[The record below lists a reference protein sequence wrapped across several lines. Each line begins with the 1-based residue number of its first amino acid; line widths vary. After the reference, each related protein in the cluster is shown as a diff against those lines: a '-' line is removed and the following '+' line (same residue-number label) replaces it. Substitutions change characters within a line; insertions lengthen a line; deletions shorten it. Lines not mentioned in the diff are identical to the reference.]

1 MDQPKPFRMPITIGV
16 TGHRLMATVD
26 LPAVEKAVGA
36 ILDALKAEAPQT
48 PLLLLSGLAEGADRL
63 VAQIAMEKHGA
74 ELCAV
79 LPMSAEDY
87 KLDFATPES
96 RAEFDRLLA
105 SSRLVVTPE
114 SRGMKVDRASSAE
127 RKAGYAGAGEWI
139 ALNSHLLI
147 ALWDGEDPRGKGG
160 TAEIVAAK
168 LRGRCRDDGRGSPL
182 HYDEGGAVA
191 HVLTPREGEPP
202 SKAAGTVT
210 WLYPDVARIG
220 VRSGEHR
227 YQSVVSSFE
236 TFNRLLVRRGPPMV
250 PSPAGAPHVATLR
263 SAASAFARRFQS
275 LTHGATLITVLA
287 SVVAAA
293 ATAIDG
299 LLSSTVGTFV
309 TAAAIV
315 IGAGTWAFSS
325 QKHWQRLHTDC
336 RALAEA
342 CRVQAVWIASG
353 LPYCVAD
360 HYHPVQAAS
369 VQWIR
374 RAVRTAHMLDNLP
387 VETGPVS
394 AERQKRYADAALA
407 WIKEQVGYFLGDTGV
422 VPRYRRQARLFA
434 ILGLICFAIGVLVL
448 GSGKLLDWMA
458 GNAALIGDPLLNVG
472 KLVLA
477 VGASMQAYQAF
488 MGFGDLQRSFTV
500 SAHLYSVADAE
511 ARAAEAA
518 GDYERLKILVF
529 ELGQAA
535 LFENVNWVLI
545 RRQRRVRPSLG

>member
-1 MDQPKPFRMPITIGV
+1 MDQPKPFRVPITIGV
-16 TGHRLMATVD
+16 TGHRLIAAAD
-26 LPAVEKAVGA
+26 LPAIEKAVGS
-36 ILDALKAEAPQT
+36 ILDALKAKAPQT

-63 VAQIAMEKHGA
+63 VARIAMEKHGA
-74 ELCAV
+74 ELCVV
-79 LPMSAEDY
+79 LPMSVEDY
-87 KLDFATPES
+87 RLDFATPES
-96 RAEFDRLLA
+96 KAEFDRLLA
-105 SSRLVVTPE
+105 SARLVVTPE
-114 SRGMKVDRASSAE
+114 SRGLKVDRTSSAE
-127 RKAGYAGAGEWI
+127 RKAGYAAAGEWV
-139 ALNSHLLI
+139 ALNSHLLV
-147 ALWDGEDPRGKGG
+147 ALWDGEDARGKGG

-168 LRGRCRDDGRGSPL
+168 LRGRCRDDGRCGPL

-191 HVLTPREGEPP
+191 HVMVPREGKPP
-202 SKAAGTVT
+202 PKAAGTIA

-227 YQSVVSSFE
+227 YQSVVSSLE
-236 TFNRLLVRRGPPMV
+236 TFNRLLIKRGPSLAPM
-250 PSPAGAPHVATLR
+250 PGSAPHVAALR
-263 SAASAFARRFQS
+263 SAASAFARRFRS
-275 LTHGATLITVLA
+275 LTHRATLVTVLA

-293 ATAIDG
+293 ATAVDG
-299 LLSSTVGTFV
+299 LFSSTVGTFV

-315 IGAGTWAFSS
+315 IGAGTWALSS
-325 QKHWQRLHTDC
+325 WKHWQRLHTDC

-353 LPYCVAD
+353 LSYCVAD

-374 RAVRTAHMLDNLP
+374 RAVRTAHMMDNLP

-394 AERQKRYADAALA
+394 PERQRQYADATLA
-407 WIKEQVGYFLGDTGV
+407 WIKEQVGYFLGDSGV

-488 MGFGDLQRSFTV
+488 MGFGDLQRSFAV
-500 SAHLYSVADAE
+500 SAHLFGVADAE

-518 GDYERLKILVF
+518 GDYERLKALVF

-545 RRQRRVRPSLG
+545 RRTRRVKPSLG

>member
-16 TGHRLMATVD
+16 TGHRLIAAAD
-26 LPAVEKAVGA
+26 LPAVEKAVGS
-36 ILDALKAEAPQT
+36 ILDTLKAKAPQT

-63 VAQIAMEKHGA
+63 VARIAMEKHGA

-79 LPMSAEDY
+79 LPMSVEDY
-87 KLDFATPES
+87 RLDFATPES
-96 RAEFDRLLA
+96 KAEFDRLLA
-105 SSRLVVTPE
+105 SAQLVVTPD
-114 SRGMKVDRASSAE
+114 SRGTKVDRLSSAE

-147 ALWDGEDPRGKGG
+147 ALWDGEDARGKGG

-168 LRGRCRDDGRGSPL
+168 LRGRCRDDGRCGPL

-191 HVLTPREGEPP
+191 HVMTPREGKPP
-202 SKAAGTVT
+202 PTAAGTIA

-236 TFNRLLVRRGPPMV
+236 TFNRLLIKRGPVLAATP
-250 PSPAGAPHVATLR
+250 GGTPHLSALR
-263 SAASAFARRFQS
+263 SAASAFARRFRS
-275 LTHGATLITVLA
+275 LTHRATLVTVLA

-293 ATAIDG
+293 AAAVGG
-299 LLSSTVGTFV
+299 LFSSTVGTFV

-315 IGAGTWAFSS
+315 VGAGAWALGSL
-325 QKHWQRLHTDC
+325 KHWQRLHTDC

-360 HYHPVQAAS
+360 HYHPVHAAS

-374 RAVRTAHMLDNLP
+374 RAVRTAHMMDNLP
-387 VETGPVS
+387 VEPGPVS
-394 AERQKRYADAALA
+394 AERQRQYADAALA
-407 WIKEQVGYFLGDTGV
+407 WIKEQVGYFLGDSGV

-458 GNAALIGDPLLNVG
+458 GNGALIGDPLLNVG

-488 MGFGDLQRSFTV
+488 MGFGDLQRSFAV
-500 SAHLYSVADAE
+500 SAHLFGVADGE

-518 GDYERLKILVF
+518 GDYGRLKELVF

-545 RRQRRVRPSLG
+545 RRTRQVKPSLG

>member
-1 MDQPKPFRMPITIGV
+1 LDQPKPFRMPITIGV
-16 TGHRLMATVD
+16 TGHRLIAAAD
-26 LPAVEKAVGA
+26 LPAIEKAVA
-36 ILDALKAEAPQT
+36 SILDALKAKAPQT
-48 PLLLLSGLAEGADRL
+48 PVVLLSGLAEGADRL

-79 LPMSAEDY
+79 LPMSVEDY
-87 KLDFATPES
+87 RLDFATPES
-96 RAEFDRLLA
+96 KAEFDRLLA
-105 SSRLVVTPE
+105 SARLVVTPE

-127 RKAGYAGAGEWI
+127 RRAGYAGAGEWI

-168 LRGRCRDDGRGSPL
+168 LRGRCRDDGRRGPL

-202 SKAAGTVT
+202 SRAAGTVA

-227 YQSVVSSFE
+227 YQSVVSSLE
-236 TFNRLLVRRGPPMV
+236 SFNRLLIRRGPLVV
-250 PSPAGAPHVATLR
+250 PSPGGAPHVAALR

-275 LTHGATLITVLA
+275 FTHRATLVTVLA

-293 ATAIDG
+293 ATAVDG
-299 LLSSTVGTFV
+299 LFSSTVGTFV

-315 IGAGTWAFSS
+315 VGAGMWAFSS

-374 RAVRTAHMLDNLP
+374 RAVRTAQVRFRPRGRSSMRTLP
-387 VETGPVS
+387 WPGSRSRS
-394 AERQKRYADAALA
+394 ATSWATRGWCL
-407 WIKEQVGYFLGDTGV
+407 
-422 VPRYRRQARLFA
+422 
-434 ILGLICFAIGVLVL
+434 AIG
-448 GSGKLLDWMA
+448 GKRA
-458 GNAALIGDPLLNVG
+458 CSP
-472 KLVLA
+472 
-477 VGASMQAYQAF
+477 F
-488 MGFGDLQRSFTV
+488 
-500 SAHLYSVADAE
+500 SA
-511 ARAAEAA
+511 
-518 GDYERLKILVF
+518 
-529 ELGQAA
+529 
-535 LFENVNWVLI
+535 
-545 RRQRRVRPSLG
+545 